1 MDKDE
6 GKKFLAF
13 YKDMQHYSIIG
24 SFKFAY
30 QSKTHWMVSCLVA
43 GNQVDGISY
52 EDICGE
58 IAKKFSSRS
67 TLQRIL
73 DNGIADDF
81 FLKSPLDSDKR
92 VQLYRLTEDGEKQM
106 EAWVKRQ
113 TEIFTK

>member
-13 YKDMQHYSIIG
+13 YKDMQHYSVIG

-30 QSKTHWMVSCLVA
+30 QSKNHWMLMCLIA
-43 GNQVDGISY
+43 INTTEGISF
-52 EDICGE
+52 ENACRE
-58 IAKKFSSRS
+58 LSEKFFSRGTIQS
-67 TLQRIL
+67 IL
-73 DNGIADDF
+73 DSGIASQ
-81 FLKSPLDSDKR
+81 FLSKSPSEKDKR

>member
-1 MDKDE
+1 MDEDE

-13 YKDMQHYSIIG
+13 YKDMQDYSNTE

-43 GNQVDGISY
+43 GNQDDGISY

-73 DNGIADDF
+73 DNGIADNF
-81 FLKSPLDSDKR
+81 FFKSSSEKDRR
-92 VQLYRLTEDGEKQM
+92 VQLYRLTVDGEKQM

-113 TEIFTK
+113 IEIFKK